1 MAQETE
7 AEMAAR
13 FVTDYALALREAG
26 YPALANVLQPNLEPS
41 LVWDLYEE
49 MRENGVPV
57 PPPSLGAYELS
68 PPGGQ
73 GA

>member
-1 MAQETE
+1 MARLTE
-7 AEMAAR
+7 AQMAAR

-57 PPPSLGAYELS
+57 PPPNLAAYAVS
-68 PPGGQ
+68 PPGKQ
-73 GA
+73 DA